1 MAELSVGASAVVDAL
16 DEALVVVS
24 GGGEILECNDAFR
37 SILADRDSY
46 TGPVEDVLDGV
57 PTLERHFGRREEGIV
72 PVEERDSTVY
82 FQLSIFGIDADTG
95 ADLSLI
101 VLHDVTDQQRR
112 QRELKRENKQLDRF
126 ASFISHDLR
135 NPLDVAIGRTTVI
148 DELVDD
154 PQVSEHLSE
163 IRASHRRMSR
173 IIQDVLTL
181 AREGQS
187 IDDKQATDL
196 SNVAASAWSHVET
209 DGADIDIR
217 ADQSILA
224 DAERLGQVFENL
236 FRNAVEH
243 GSTTPDSQT
252 HRNSVEHGS
261 TGSRTQSDDAV
272 EHGSTTPDSQAH
284 RNSVEHWEESAA
296 QSVTIVVGVL
306 DDDAG
311 FYVADDGTGIGAD
324 LRGNVLE
331 AGFSGDD
338 GTGLGLAIVS
348 NIAGA
353 HGWDVTVTESERGG
367 ARFDFTGVD
376 VLAGG

>member
-16 DEALVVVS
+16 NEALVVVS

-154 PQVSEHLSE
+154 PRVSEHLSE

-236 FRNAVEH
+236 FRN
-243 GSTTPDSQT
+243 
-252 HRNSVEHGS
+252 
-261 TGSRTQSDDAV
+261 AV